1 MLERIV
7 SDASVFL
14 FVAVRCFATIMTLPL
29 FSSRTVPRAA
39 KIALAGYMAFFI
51 FPQISLADGIF
62 SSYKSYISPEGNFS
76 LEYLLLLAGEA
87 MIGIILGFFV
97 QIIFASFSTA
107 GQFFAFQMGFS
118 ASEVYDALSQVE
130 NPLMGQFFNLI
141 AMLIFLQG
149 HWAQLLFGKGLAA
162 SFETM
167 NAMNIVMAA
176 GRQEIITFLL
186 SSLTRLFACAFV
198 IALPIMGI
206 LLLVSITT
214 GILGKAAPQMNLL
227 SEGFPVLILL
237 SFFIIMSLMGSLCD
251 YFISS
256 FASGFSILESLFAFF
271 RSSGGQ

>member
-1 MLERIV
+1 
-7 SDASVFL
+7 
-14 FVAVRCFATIMTLPL
+14 
-29 FSSRTVPRAA
+29 
-39 KIALAGYMAFFI
+39 
-51 FPQISLADGIF
+51 
-62 SSYKSYISPEGNFS
+62 
-76 LEYLLLLAGEA
+76 
-87 MIGIILGFFV
+87 
-97 QIIFASFSTA
+97 
-107 GQFFAFQMGFS
+107 MGFS